1 MVMAIQREAIKRPVR
16 RLDGNAMPMTSAMR
30 RHGVTAVILS
40 LGLLVGNAGAQTFD
54 LRPTLQTRLTY
65 TDNLRAESSGRQ
77 SGWVAE
83 ISPGIA
89 GGISR
94 EGSRVSGRFNVS
106 LRNLGYSSDRG
117 WRSPALGLQAA
128 GEVEAIEDHFFVDAD
143 ASIRRSNLSL
153 FSGRASD
160 DFLNTDRRNET
171 RSLSVSPRLE
181 FGLGSVANA
190 TVRYRRTWLDGGGGT
205 LGGQGLDQWNAGLTS
220 ARAFGPL
227 SWGLSYSRSKTGYKD
242 DEVEDVIQEAVRA
255 TLFYAL
261 TQQVRLHASVGRE
274 SNDFG
279 DARRESNR
287 IVGAGFDWFPTPRTS
302 ISGAVEDRFFG
313 NGYDLSISH
322 RWARSSLQLSAGR
335 DVSSSV
341 QRFGSVFQDPFF
353 FVLFNDPGLVAL
365 IPDPLEREE
374 FLRQFLGLTGD
385 SFISNAHYVDKRLR
399 AAYTIAG
406 VRNSLSFSLSRS
418 DRSRISNIGGLRGED
433 LFRDSD
439 NVRSDAA
446 SVSFSHRLS
455 GRSSL
460 NATIVRSVAE
470 RSGGSSQKTRRL
482 TTSLGYSTSLGA
494 RSVAGLSYR
503 HQRSDSSGSGSD
515 FTENVLT
522 ANFGMR
528 F

>member
-1 MVMAIQREAIKRPVR
+1 MVMAIQKEASKPSAH
-16 RLDGNAMPMTSAMR
+16 RLDGVSMLRTPRMRGLGMTVAFLSA
-30 RHGVTAVILS
+30 T
-40 LGLLVGNAGAQTFD
+40 LLAGNADAQKFD
-54 LRPTLQTRLTY
+54 LRPTLQARLTY
-65 TDNLRAESSGRQ
+65 TDNIRASSSDRR

-83 ISPGIA
+83 ISPGLA

-94 EGSRVSGRFNVS
+94 EGSRVSGRFNMS

-143 ASIRRSNLSL
+143 ASIRRTNLSL

-160 DFLNTDRRNET
+160 DFLNSDRRNET
-171 RSLSVSPRLE
+171 RSFSIGPRLQ
-181 FGLGSVANA
+181 FGLGSFANA
-190 TVRYRRTWLDGGGGT
+190 AIRYRKTWLDGGGGT
-205 LGGQGLDQWNAGLTS
+205 LGGQGLDQWSADLTS

-227 SWGLSYSRSKTGYKD
+227 SWGLSYSRSTSAYKD
-242 DEVEDVIQEAVRA
+242 EDVEDVTQESARA

-261 TQQVRLHASVGRE
+261 TQQVRLHGSVGRE
-274 SNDFG
+274 RNDFG
-279 DARRESNR
+279 GGRRESHD
-287 IVGAGFDWFPTPRTS
+287 IVGAGFDWFPTPRTK

-341 QRFGSVFQDPFF
+341 RRFGSVFQDPFF
-353 FVLFNDPGLVAL
+353 FVLFNDPGLIAL

-385 SFISNAHYVDKRLR
+385 SFISNSYYLDKRLR
-399 AAYTIAG
+399 ATYTIAG
-406 VRNSLSFSLSRS
+406 ARNSLSFSLSRS
-418 DRSRISNIGGLRGED
+418 DRSRLSSIDGLRGED

-439 NVRSDAA
+439 NVTTDA
-446 SVSFSHRLS
+446 VSLSLSHRLS

-470 RSGGSSQKTRRL
+470 RGGGLSQKTRRL

-503 HQRSDSSGSGSD
+503 HQRSDRSSSGSD